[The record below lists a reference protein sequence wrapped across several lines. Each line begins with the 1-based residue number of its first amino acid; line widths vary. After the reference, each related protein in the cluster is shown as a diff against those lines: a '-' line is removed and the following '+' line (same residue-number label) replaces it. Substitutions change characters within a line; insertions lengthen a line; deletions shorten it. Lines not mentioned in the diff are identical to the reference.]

1 MIKSLLCVQGPVQLI
16 AAIVALEYQE
26 KDDSAEREKYIV
38 FFDLGVD
45 ENIVFSELRNLIEKT
60 YFKKIFFVSQS
71 KIQSFYKHGR
81 FLAKK
86 MLRKT
91 LCNNIFDELY
101 MAYLGTYSTSLFGNC
116 YKNAKKICYGD
127 SFGVVGNDYFLK
139 RKNYSLKEIIKTL
152 FFDFTNRSINFS
164 FQTLIL
170 PEWIGNKNA
179 KNVPL
184 NVPSRDLVL
193 SVIRKVSASLNLSE
207 LDKFVNNK
215 YCIVLP
221 SNLHQAGL
229 LSEKNELLLYKD
241 IFDRIPSNMNIVV
254 KPHPRMHSDFFKNP
268 VFMNKNIIVLDFPKI
283 AKLPIEF
290 FESFV
295 KNAEFVVPLYST
307 SQQNLTYL
315 YEIKINQLLNEELV
329 DNYFYPEKKMQAIEA
344 LEMNVIVSKNLENWN
359 GKEFLN

>member
-139 RKNYSLKEIIKTL
+139 RKNYSLK
-152 FFDFTNRSINFS
+152 
-164 FQTLIL
+164 
-170 PEWIGNKNA
+170 EWIGNKNA